1 LSIIWFRIED
11 LCSLPEDIQAYLLN
25 ILAVILQNR
34 LNGSQVGY
42 KMDGITVSSNAEMLV
57 WTFDMILLNV
67 SWGLFILT

>member
-1 LSIIWFRIED
+1 M
-11 LCSLPEDIQAYLLN
+11 QAYIRN

-42 KMDGITVSSNAEMLV
+42 EMDGITVSSNAEMLV

-67 SWGLFILT
+67 SWGLFVLT